1 MAKAEKMD
9 IDEEKSNSEL
19 LEETFV
25 KLENV
30 VKDLEKEDISL
41 EKAFDYYRDGVEL
54 LKICS
59 EKLDDVE
66 KKVMILN
73 EAGGLDE
80 F

>member
-30 VKDLEKEDISL
+30 VKALEKEDISL

>member
-59 EKLDDVE
+59 EKLDDV
-66 KKVMILN
+66 
-73 EAGGLDE
+73 
-80 F
+80 